1 MPKTVAKY
9 ESYYKKL
16 MNYFFKFSVTE
27 WQIIVDYL
35 TDLSLTNL
43 LVGNGVKLTKR
54 VILVLVTDNQS

>member
-1 MPKTVAKY
+1 MPETVAKY

-16 MNYFFKFSVTE
+16 MNYFFKFSVTG

-43 LVGNGVKLTKR
+43 LVGKWCKTN
-54 VILVLVTDNQS
+54 

>member
-16 MNYFFKFSVTE
+16 MNYFFKFSVTG

-43 LVGNGVKLTKR
+43 LVGKWCKTN
-54 VILVLVTDNQS
+54 